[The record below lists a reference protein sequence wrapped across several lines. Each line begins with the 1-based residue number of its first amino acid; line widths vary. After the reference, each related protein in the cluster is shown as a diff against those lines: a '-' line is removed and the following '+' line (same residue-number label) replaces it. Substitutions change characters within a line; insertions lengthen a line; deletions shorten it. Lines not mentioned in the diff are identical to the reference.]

1 MNIIESTVAPGIKV
15 AANAGE
21 LAVALAAGDLTMQL
35 LDGDGVAVD
44 LIANDGYGWI
54 EGELVKVSAHGTTAT
69 ISRGQAGGG
78 AADSHALGAFCR
90 EQDGYELL
98 THTFSTGSEWLSQIR
113 AGGDRKAWF
122 GLMVDGTIKYIS
134 LSTNEQLEVVWA
146 SPQYQPVIGTVI
158 KVIVWTTLARQFW
171 AEMAS

>member
-1 MNIIESTVAPGIKV
+1 MNIIESTVAPGIKI

-21 LAVALAAGDLTMQL
+21 LAVALDTDDLTMQL
-35 LDGDGVAVD
+35 LDGDGVAADV
-44 LIANDGYGWI
+44 LANNEYGWI
-54 EGELVKVSAHGTTAT
+54 EGELIKVTAHGTTAT
-69 ISRGQAGGG
+69 IVREQAGGG
-78 AADSHALGAFCR
+78 AADAHAAGAFCR

-98 THTFSTGSEWLSQIR
+98 THTFTAGTEWLSQIR

-146 SPQYQPVIGTVI
+146 FPQYQPAIGTVI